1 MTGWINACKLRRL
14 FQMQYG
20 NSPNDQK
27 YFDLDLM
34 IERSDE
40 LRLERARERLE
51 DAYAVKTSHWQTQES
66 IRQLMNRDVLQ
77 NIDDWSGLS

>member
-1 MTGWINACKLRRL
+1 MHN
-14 FQMQYG
+14 G
-20 NSPNDQK
+20 NSPNGPK

-40 LRLERARERLE
+40 LRLERARARLE
-51 DAYAVKTSHWQTQES
+51 DAYAVKTPQWQTQES

>member
-1 MTGWINACKLRRL
+1 MHANFGAFLIMKH
-14 FQMQYG
+14 G
-20 NSPNDQK
+20 SSHSGQK

-51 DAYAVKTSHWQTQES
+51 DTNAVKTRSWQTQES